1 MFEIM
6 SDSALST
13 EKAGEIFA
21 RYIKS
26 GDTLALFGDMGM
38 GKTVFTR
45 GVVKGLGSEDAVSSP
60 TFAIVNEYSGKMPI
74 YHFDMYRITSWEDL
88 LTTGFFDYEDG
99 VKIIEWSENIENAL
113 PQNAI
118 KIYFSRQ
125 DENSRLIKIEEA
137 KV

>member
-6 SDSALST
+6 SNSAEAT

-45 GVVKGLGSEDAVSSP
+45 GIAKGLGSVDAVSSP
-60 TFAIVNEYSGKMPI
+60 TFAIVNEYSGDIPI
-74 YHFDMYRITSWEDL
+74 YHFDMYRITSWDDL
-88 LTTGFFDYEDG
+88 LTTGFFDYESG

-113 PQNAI
+113 PEDAY
-118 KIYFSRQ
+118 KIYFSKQ
-125 DENSRLIKIEEA
+125 DENARIIKIEGA
-137 KV
+137 RV